1 MCDKPVKKINS
12 MEKSPFD
19 LVIDYICS
27 ERDDLLVPDFRKVIE
42 IYAEATKPTKKDS
55 K

>member
-1 MCDKPVKKINS
+1 MSNKQVKKINS

-19 LVIDYICS
+19 LVIDYIFS
-27 ERDDLLVPDFRKVIE
+27 ERDDLLVPDFRKAIE
-42 IYAEATKPTKKDS
+42 IYEEATKLPKKDC